1 LIKEVEERIKNQQGE
16 RWNRELFEN
25 NLMGYTL
32 RTDRYRLVAWLD
44 YRNVRAD
51 PLYLELY
58 DHVKDPMESRNVAED
73 FPKKADEL
81 LKKLRRTGIG
91 RKL

>member
-1 LIKEVEERIKNQQGE
+1 
-16 RWNRELFEN
+16 
-25 NLMGYTL
+25 
-32 RTDRYRLVAWLD
+32 
-44 YRNVRAD
+44 
-51 PLYLELY
+51 
-58 DHVKDPMESRNVAED
+58 MESRNVAED

>member
-1 LIKEVEERIKNQQGE
+1 VEERIKNQQGE

-44 YRNVRAD
+44 YRDVLAD
-51 PLYLELY
+51 PLYMELY
-58 DHVKDPMESRNVAED
+58 DHIKDPMESRNVAED

-81 LKKLRRTGIG
+81 LKKLRKTGIG